1 MAMSTDVPLFE
12 GFVDTTM
19 DALRLIEVRS
29 FHVHAGQSIGETDR
43 NASVCICPSGIML
56 VYRLHAEVSS
66 PGSLVVSTTSSG
78 GPW

>member
-29 FHVHAGQSIGETDR
+29 FHLLVRQSIGRTHR
-43 NASVCICPSGIML
+43 NASARVCPCGLILPC
-56 VYRLHAEVSS
+56 RLHAEASS
-66 PGSLVVSTTSSG
+66 PGSPAASTTLNG

>member
-29 FHVHAGQSIGETDR
+29 FHVLVRQSIAETDR
-43 NASVCICPSGIML
+43 NAPVRVCTFGL
-56 VYRLHAEVSS
+56 VLPRRLRAEASS
-66 PGSLVVSTTSSG
+66 PESPVASTTSSG